1 MFWTF
6 FLTKATTTTT
16 LMGFYTIENNLVV
29 SITAKNRYGYL
40 NKKRN
45 INLGGQ
51 KDISFIVIGD
61 WGTRGSKQK
70 KVRKP
75 GILK

>member
-1 MFWTF
+1 
-6 FLTKATTTTT
+6 
-16 LMGFYTIENNLVV
+16 MGFYTIENNLVL

-70 KVRKP
+70 KVRTP